1 MVTGGWVTLILVYR
15 HLLKEI
21 PVRQAPM
28 EKTVQKVMPVYL
40 VLMVKTARME
50 SELTK

>member
-1 MVTGGWVTLILVYR
+1 MLILVYR

-21 PVRQAPM
+21 LVHQEPM
-28 EKTVQKVMPVYL
+28 EKMAQKVMPVYL
-40 VLMVKTARME
+40 VLMVKTAQTE

>member
-1 MVTGGWVTLILVYR
+1 MLILVYR

-21 PVRQAPM
+21 PVRQVLM
-28 EKTVQKVMPVYL
+28 EKMVQKVMPVYL
-40 VLMVKTARME
+40 VLMVKTAQTE